1 MTPKGFHGTL
11 EVAFPILIGSI
22 PIGSSFS
29 NLKERA
35 FQAKKPCGAGGG
47 GADNSTKPIHIG
59 GALEMKRLFSESK
72 EAAGGSQVSF
82 LPQPKSHNHCPYPL
96 KMDNQDAT
104 GNWDFMPLYSYYGA
118 EEA

>member
-1 MTPKGFHGTL
+1 MTF
-11 EVAFPILIGSI
+11 EVAFPIIIGSI

-35 FQAKKPCGAGGG
+35 FQAKIPGGAGGG
-47 GADNSTKPIHIG
+47 GTLETKNPGFPRAG
-59 GALEMKRLFSESK
+59 GALEMEGLLSKSK
-72 EAAGGSQVSF
+72 EAAEGSQSSF

-96 KMDNQDAT
+96 KLDNQDAT
-104 GNWDFMPLYSYYGA
+104 GNWDYMPLYSYYGA

>member
-35 FQAKKPCGAGGG
+35 FQAKKPGGAGGG
-47 GADNSTKPIHIG
+47 GA
-59 GALEMKRLFSESK
+59 LEMKGLFSESK

-96 KMDNQDAT
+96 KMDNQEAT

-118 EEA
+118 EEV